1 MNPLQYI
8 KYWLEIETW
17 LIIFFFFSENI
28 NIQNIKENW
37 ILVVETV

>member
-17 LIIFFFFSENI
+17 LIILFFFSENI
-28 NIQNIKENW
+28 NIQKIIENW

>member
-28 NIQNIKENW
+28 NIQNIIENW

>member
-28 NIQNIKENW
+28 NIQKIIENW

>member
-17 LIIFFFFSENI
+17 LIILFFFSENI
-28 NIQNIKENW
+28 NIQNIIENW